1 MSLISGLLSAGNAD
15 TTDLTGEWQ
24 QHVLVRHAKGIGNG
38 AVLFALMSMLRKE
51 SAEAS
56 EYNWFERNPVRNDFY
71 SNAQFALGVTT
82 LSFDDGSGN
91 AVWQGLSLN
100 TVLENS
106 RTGEYVRVTAD
117 PTTSSVAV
125 ERGHASTTPAQ
136 VNDNDLWS
144 RIAVTAEEGADP
156 TRAVYET
163 PDELKNYIGTFQSTV
178 YLTNAYKGS
187 VLRTDLEGPLR
198 ERRLYALER
207 VSGDIEKSFLL
218 GKKNRILGS
227 DGYIYQTGGVRD
239 SLVQAGLTSSHI
251 LDGGASQTVSLA
263 AFKDWLQ
270 SFMVFGSNQKLA
282 LCGPQAFAAISNF
295 ANTARAGFRIMN
307 NETVFGMNI
316 TTIVTPSGILELTF
330 HPLLQELS
338 AYRSSMFVL
347 DMANIVQKTMEPLFL
362 ERNIQTR
369 GKDAYMEQFRAK
381 LGLKLKFAEAFGFA
395 SNIKRIVASDSSS
408 W

>member
-1 MSLISGLLSAGNAD
+1 
-15 TTDLTGEWQ
+15 
-24 QHVLVRHAKGIGNG
+24 
-38 AVLFALMSMLRKE
+38 
-51 SAEAS
+51 
-56 EYNWFERNPVRNDFY
+56 
-71 SNAQFALGVTT
+71 
-82 LSFDDGSGN
+82 
-91 AVWQGLSLN
+91 
-100 TVLENS
+100 
-106 RTGEYVRVTAD
+106 
-117 PTTSSVAV
+117 
-125 ERGHASTTPAQ
+125 
-136 VNDNDLWS
+136 
-144 RIAVTAEEGADP
+144 
-156 TRAVYET
+156 
-163 PDELKNYIGTFQSTV
+163 
-178 YLTNAYKGS
+178 
-187 VLRTDLEGPLR
+187 
-198 ERRLYALER
+198 
-207 VSGDIEKSFLL
+207 
-218 GKKNRILGS
+218 
-227 DGYIYQTGGVRD
+227 VRD